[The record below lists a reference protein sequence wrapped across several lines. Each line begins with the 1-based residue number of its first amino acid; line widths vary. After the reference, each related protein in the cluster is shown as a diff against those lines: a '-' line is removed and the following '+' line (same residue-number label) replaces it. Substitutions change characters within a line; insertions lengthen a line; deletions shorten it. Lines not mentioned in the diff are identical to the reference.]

1 MPIINID
8 GKHYDSDTASPEAR
22 EQIEQLIFLSTD
34 LAKMLVPAEE
44 LPAKIEASKHALAR
58 ALIIQGD
65 TIKLG

>member
-34 LAKMLVPAEE
+34 LAKIP
-44 LPAKIEASKHALAR
+44 LP
-58 ALIIQGD
+58 
-65 TIKLG
+65 